1 MKIDP
6 QKEWNQIFVDAWR
19 IFRDYFYV
27 SNPMGLTGRQCVKN
41 TAFLLPYVGHRADLD
56 YILNEIVAESNTG
69 HTYVDWGNFDLVKRV
84 DNGLLGAELTADETA
99 GRYRITK
106 IYQGENWNSARRSP
120 LTEQGVDVR
129 EGDYL

>member
-1 MKIDP
+1 
-6 QKEWNQIFVDAWR
+6 
-19 IFRDYFYV
+19 
-27 SNPMGLTGRQCVKN
+27 MGLTGRQCVKN

-99 GRYRITK
+99 GGYRIPKFT
-106 IYQGENWNSARRSP
+106 R
-120 LTEQGVDVR
+120 VR
-129 EGDYL
+129 TGIQPAVHLLLNRVSMSGRETTYKN